1 MNIRIALAGNPNCGK
16 TTLFNALTG
25 SNQFVGNWPGVTV
38 EKKEGK
44 LKKHDG
50 VIITD
55 LPGIYS
61 LSPYT
66 LEEVVARN
74 YLIGERPDAILN
86 IIDGTNLERNLY
98 LTTQLTE
105 LGIPVVIAI
114 NMMDVVKKNGD
125 KINVA
130 ELSRELG
137 CKIVEI
143 SALKGDGVMEAAEA
157 AIKAAQVG
165 KTVPMHTFSG
175 VVEHAIAHI
184 EEAVLHSMPEN
195 EQRWY
200 AIKIFE
206 RDSKI
211 IEKLSIKADV
221 MKHIEDDIKAAEAEL
236 DDDAESIITNERYIY
251 IAQIIKGCYKKKNAG
266 QLSTSDKIDR
276 IVTNRW
282 LGLPIFAVIMF
293 LVYYISMVGVGSM
306 ATDWANDGL
315 FGDGWHLFGIG
326 SAQYEEVSGE
336 FGDAAQV
343 VNGYI
348 EYAENEGVDTTAV
361 SEAIDTESE
370 DFDAAAAKSA
380 LDEFATEV
388 KDIDKATYTVVDEE
402 TMADEEV
409 TSSYKELLTAIKTY
423 EDYDCTEPDPADYGV
438 WVPGIPVLVEGA
450 LEKTNCAE
458 WLSGLIL
465 DGIVAGVG
473 AVLGFVPQMLVLF
486 LLLAFLEACG
496 YMARIAFVL
505 DRIFRKFGL
514 SGKSFIPMLIGTGCG
529 VPGVMAS
536 RTIENDRDR
545 KMTIMTTTFI
555 PCGAKVPFIAMIAGA
570 IFSGSAWVATSAYF
584 IGMAAIVISG
594 IMLKKTKMFAGDPA
608 PFVMELPA
616 YHMPTLLNVLRSMWE
631 RGWSFIK
638 KAGTIILLSTI
649 LVWFTSYFGFADGK
663 FGMLSEDQ
671 LDKSI
676 LASIG
681 GAIAWIFKPL
691 GWGTWQ
697 ATVASITGLV
707 AKENIV
713 GTMGILYGGGDS
725 SVYANLAQAFNG
737 ITGYSFL
744 VFNLLC
750 APCFAA
756 IGAIKREMN
765 NAKWTWF
772 AIGYQC
778 LFAYAI
784 ALVVNQIGGLFTGS
798 VNVLGVIVALA
809 IIVCIIYMLFKPY
822 KEAETLTTNVKM

>member
-44 LKKHDG
+44 LKKHDD

-105 LGIPVVIAI
+105 LGIPVVAAV
-114 NMMDVVKKNGD
+114 NMIDIVRKNGD
-125 KINVA
+125 KINIE

-137 CKIVEI
+137 CKVIEI
-143 SALKGDGVMEAAEA
+143 SALKGTGIMEAAELAIDA
-157 AIKAAQVG
+157 AKNG

-175 VVEHAIAHI
+175 PVEHAIAHI
-184 EEAVLHSMPEN
+184 EEAVVHNLPE
-195 EQRWY
+195 ERQRWY
-200 AIKIFE
+200 AVKLFE
-206 RDSKI
+206 RDDKVLEQLNLDKDVLEH
-211 IEKLSIKADV
+211 IEK
-221 MKHIEDDIKAAEAEL
+221 DIKAVEDEM
-236 DDDAESIITNERYIY
+236 DDDSESIITNERYIY
-251 IAQIIKGCYKKKNAG
+251 IGSIIKGCYKKRAAG
-266 QLSTSDKIDR
+266 ELTTSDKIDR
-276 IVTNRW
+276 IVTNRI

-293 LVYYISMVGVGSM
+293 IVYWVAMVGVGAA
-306 ATDWANDGL
+306 ATDFTNDNI
-315 FGDGWHLFGIG
+315 FGDGFHLFGIG
-326 SAQYEEVSGE
+326 SA
-336 FGDAAQV
+336 
-343 VNGYI
+343 
-348 EYAENEGVDTTAV
+348 EY
-361 SEAIDTESE
+361 SEAADEYGSAALIVDGYDAYVEE
-370 DFDAAAAKSA
+370 IGAAPEGDFVYD
-380 LDEFATEV
+380 V
-388 KDIDKATYTVVDEE
+388 QDEE
-402 TMADEEV
+402 TLEISEE
-409 TSSYKELLTAIKTY
+409 TASL
-423 EDYDCTEPDPADYGV
+423 EDYEEAVKVLEKYGEEPDPASYGV
-438 WVPGIPVLVEGA
+438 WVPGIPVLIESGLDA
-450 LEKTNCAE
+450 LNCTD
-458 WLSGLIL
+458 WLKGLIL

-486 LLLAFLEACG
+486 LMLAFLEACG

-529 VPGVMAS
+529 IPGVMAS
-536 RTIENDRDR
+536 RTIENERDR
-545 KMTIMTTTFI
+545 RMTIMTTTFI
-555 PCGAKVPFIAMIAGA
+555 PCGAKVPFISMIAGA
-570 IFSGSAWVATSAYF
+570 IFGGSAWVATSAYF
-584 IGMAAIVISG
+584 VGMAAIIVSG
-594 IMLKKTKMFAGDPA
+594 IMLKKTKMFSGDPA

-616 YHMPTLLNVLRSMWE
+616 YHMPTLGNVLRSMWE

-649 LVWFTSYFGFADGK
+649 FVWFTTYFGFAEDG
-663 FGMLSEDQ
+663 FRMLAEDEM
-671 LDKSI
+671 DKSL
-676 LASIG
+676 LAAVG

-691 GWGTWQ
+691 GWGDWQ
-697 ATVASITGLV
+697 AAVASITGLV

-713 GTMGILYGGGDS
+713 GTMGILYPDGWPEIA
-725 SVYANLAQAFNG
+725 ANFTR
-737 ITGYSFL
+737 ISGYSFL

-765 NAKWTWF
+765 SRKWTWF
-772 AIGYQC
+772 AICYQC
-778 LFAYAI
+778 GFAYAV
-784 ALVVNQIGGLFTGS
+784 ALMINQFGMAFTGS
-798 VNVLGVIVALA
+798 INVLGTIVAVAVLA
-809 IIVCIIYMLFKPY
+809 FMLYMLFKPY
-822 KEAETLTTNVKM
+822 KEATKLTKSV